1 MYKTIRIIQLVA
13 FFVLYVMIS
22 NGQSNLNIKLNTF
35 AYNLAEP
42 LNSGDMKLALNNKG
56 SIVFQPAINLSVEAF
71 MYQKV
76 LSFRLNQS
84 FVLNPYL
91 NLDGVS
97 GISAHLRVYGK
108 WKTAINVGI
117 GGAMAYPLLI
127 NNADVGEV
135 NNAPFITG
143 LVEYNRFINKRT
155 DLSIALAHA
164 YSNHVSIAVGLRFWI
179 SKDIKIRRKCSTCP
193 DFG

>member
-1 MYKTIRIIQLVA
+1 
-13 FFVLYVMIS
+13 MIS

>member
-13 FFVLYVMIS
+13 FFVLHVIVS

-76 LSFRLNQS
+76 LSFRLHQS

-117 GGAMAYPLLI
+117 GGAMAYPLLV